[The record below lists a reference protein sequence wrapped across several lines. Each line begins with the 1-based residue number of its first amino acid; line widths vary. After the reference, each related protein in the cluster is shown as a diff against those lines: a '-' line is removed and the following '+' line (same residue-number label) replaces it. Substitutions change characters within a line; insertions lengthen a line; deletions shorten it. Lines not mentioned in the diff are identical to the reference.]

1 MSSVTLHVTWYVQG
15 AASAAE
21 YMATH
26 PTVMPPP
33 ELGELGGAL
42 VALEGRVVSH
52 PVLLVLDLG
61 LRPWSAV
68 HEAAQP
74 REHGLAGAGLHA
86 SPVGNI

>member
-15 AASAAE
+15 AAPAAE

-26 PTVMPPP
+26 PAMMPPP

-74 REHGLAGAGLHA
+74 REHGLAGTGLHA
-86 SPVGNI
+86 SPGENI